1 MRGTGTMLSESFK
14 RWLLAGV
21 GLAVLTKEKMEEAVQ
36 ELIKQG
42 EVSKEEGKELLDNL
56 MEKAE
61 AQRAELSN
69 RVNAEVQKVLK
80 NVGLVRIEELER
92 LKEKIQELEERL
104 RRLEGD
110 N

>member
-1 MRGTGTMLSESFK
+1 M
-14 RWLLAGV
+14 
-21 GLAVLTKEKMEEAVQ
+21 LTKEKMEEAVQ

-80 NVGLVRIEELER
+80 NVGLVRLEELER

-104 RRLEGD
+104 RRVEGD

>member
-1 MRGTGTMLSESFK
+1 MLSESFK

-61 AQRAELSN
+61 SQRRELSK
-69 RVNAEVQKVLK
+69 RVGDEVQKVLGSM
-80 NVGLVRIEELER
+80 GLVRKEDLDG
-92 LKEKIQELEERL
+92 LQEKIQELEERL

>member
-1 MRGTGTMLSESFK
+1 MLSESFK

-21 GLAVLTKEKMEEAVQ
+21 GLAVLTKEKMEEAVH
-36 ELIKQG
+36 ELIRQG

-61 AQRAELSN
+61 AERKELSN
-69 RVNAEVQKVLK
+69 RVNEEVQKVLK
-80 NVGLVRIEELER
+80 GVGLVRTEDVDQ
-92 LKEKIQELEERL
+92 LKEQIQELEKRL
-104 RRLEGD
+104 GRLEGE

>member
-1 MRGTGTMLSESFK
+1 M
-14 RWLLAGV
+14 
-21 GLAVLTKEKMEEAVQ
+21 LTKEKMEEAVQ

-104 RRLEGD
+104 RRVEGD

>member
-1 MRGTGTMLSESFK
+1 
-14 RWLLAGV
+14 
-21 GLAVLTKEKMEEAVQ
+21 
-36 ELIKQG
+36 
-42 EVSKEEGKELLDNL
+42 

>member
-1 MRGTGTMLSESFK
+1 M
-14 RWLLAGV
+14 
-21 GLAVLTKEKMEEAVQ
+21 LTKEKMEEAVQ

>member
-1 MRGTGTMLSESFK
+1 MLAESFK

-61 AQRAELSN
+61 SQRRELSK
-69 RVNAEVQKVLK
+69 RVGDEVQKVLGSM
-80 NVGLVRIEELER
+80 GLVRKEDLDG
-92 LKEKIQELEERL
+92 LQEKIQELEERL

>member
-1 MRGTGTMLSESFK
+1 
-14 RWLLAGV
+14 V

-61 AQRAELSN
+61 SQRRELSK
-69 RVNAEVQKVLK
+69 RVGDEVQKVLGSM
-80 NVGLVRIEELER
+80 GLVRKEDLDG
-92 LKEKIQELEERL
+92 LQEKIQELEERL